1 MSSRS
6 YFRVRTVDQHLFTG
20 LETCAGGGYD
30 SASLARSM
38 TTQEQHIGTAQQS
51 RAVLGTSLK
60 VGAACGCAG
69 FLFGGTSGILKGT
82 TPFLFATA
90 ASIQTFALGTTF
102 WACRSTILQT
112 TLSGEQ
118 LPSDLLKASSFA
130 GGLSGGLIAAIT
142 RGRRNVLPA
151 TLMWSLF
158 GGIGQLA
165 YNGYVTGSAARQNL
179 PPEDFWTRMAKQSWF
194 PLKALSNEEYA
205 GMLRDKML
213 KVDVEIALLDDKI
226 AALGK
231 QQQDETTIIEASKP
245 ESSP

>member
-1 MSSRS
+1 
-6 YFRVRTVDQHLFTG
+6 
-20 LETCAGGGYD
+20 
-30 SASLARSM
+30 M
-38 TTQEQHIGTAQQS
+38 TTQEQHVGTAQQS

-60 VGAACGCAG
+60 IGAACGCAG

-82 TPFLFATA
+82 TPLLFATA

-102 WACRSTILQT
+102 WACRSTIIQT
-112 TLSGEQ
+112 TLSGKQ
-118 LPSDLLKASSFA
+118 LPSDLLKASSIA

-165 YNGYVTGSAARQNL
+165 YNGYASGSAARQNR

-205 GMLRDKML
+205 EMLREKML
-213 KVDVEIALLDDKI
+213 KVDVEIALLDDRI
-226 AALGK
+226 AAMGK
-231 QQQDETTIIEASKP
+231 QQQEETAIIEASKP